1 MYRNIVDEFAKW
13 YESDQQVL
21 LVKGAKG
28 VGKTWMAKDFAGA
41 FFEDLLIVDFEQQSD
56 FCSLFQ
62 GNVDA
67 ERIESKLRSR
77 FRRSKRGGEGQE
89 LVFDD
94 RLLLVFDEVQLLRQ
108 PLLGIMAYAMQRPN
122 IRICVIASW
131 VGLLSGEDFYDDLYQ
146 VTMYPMT
153 FEEYLTANKAQHL
166 CKHIERQKIEVVD
179 ASVKHEIKKY
189 LTGFMITGG
198 MPEVVADEVKMKSFA
213 HTDALLARI
222 LIEQRAFIRQM
233 VPHVLERKVL
243 QVWDS
248 LPAQLAKSNRKFMYG
263 YVDDKA
269 RAREYEPAV
278 RWLVDSGLVRMI
290 YRVSEGRYPLSDY
303 EDRKSFELF
312 HLDHGLLRSMCN
324 YMLEEMVDET
334 DIYDALSGVLT
345 EQYAVSELT
354 MNQNVGQL
362 YFWISG
368 ATARVDLVFED
379 DGEVIPVDVQSK
391 VRSKAQSLK
400 VFYKNYNNR
409 MAIRISLEDL
419 DFAKGILNIPLYG
432 LWNF

>member
-1 MYRNIVDEFAKW
+1 MYRNVLEDFAKW
-13 YESDQQVL
+13 YESDAQVL

-28 VGKTWMAKDFAGA
+28 VGKTWMAKDFAEA
-41 FFEDLLIVDFEQQSD
+41 FFDRLLILDFEQQPD
-56 FCSLFQ
+56 FCGLFQ

-67 ERIESKLRSR
+67 DRIENRIRSR
-77 FRRSKRGGEGQE
+77 FRKGRRGEQE
-89 LVFDD
+89 KELAFDD
-94 RLLLVFDEVQLLRQ
+94 KLLLVFDEVQLLKQ
-108 PLLGIMAYAMQRPN
+108 PLPGIMAYAMQRPDV
-122 IRICVIASW
+122 RICIIASW
-131 VGLLSGEDFYDDLYQ
+131 VGALDGEDFYDDLYQ

-189 LTGFMITGG
+189 LTGFMMTGG
-198 MPEVVADEVKMKSFA
+198 MPEVVADAVRNKSMA
-213 HTDALLARI
+213 HTDALLDRI
-222 LIEQRAFIRQM
+222 LFEQRAFIRQL

-243 QVWDS
+243 KVWDS
-248 LPAQLAKSNRKFMYG
+248 LPTQLEKSNRKFMYG
-263 YVDDKA
+263 YVDEKA

-278 RWLVDSGLVRMI
+278 RWLVDSGLVRLI
-290 YRVSEGRYPLSDY
+290 YRVSEGRYPLADY

-312 HLDHGLLRSMCN
+312 HLDHGLLRCMCN
-324 YMLEEMVDET
+324 YMLEDLNKDG
-334 DIYDALSGVLT
+334 DIYDVLGGVLT
-345 EQYAVSELT
+345 EQYAISELT
-354 MNQNVGQL
+354 MNQNVGRL

-409 MAIRISLEDL
+409 MAIRISLDDL
-419 DFAKGILNIPLYG
+419 NFSKGVLNIPLYG